1 MSTGRYP
8 RGEAV
13 NRMEPQ
19 QKFESIAIP
28 AFGLP
33 PRQVSAWV
41 VETSP
46 AETETWLA
54 TLPLADSIQAAQQ
67 LYQALFT
74 LNRMALDADDR
85 LLLMEL
91 YRPPVTA
98 VSAGLQ
104 PHFARL
110 SLPLKPRLKQ
120 LADFLCQL
128 HMEMAY
134 GYKHAI
140 KAGLDE
146 RRPVESE
153 VFLFAVE
160 RAIRYLGEVLL
171 RSYQMYM
178 PAAPG
183 LWKEIHGLYRYV
195 ELHGRDRQLLRVD
208 GVETGVT
215 VRGTYLQTLLLGLCG
230 PYQLPQNE
238 CHQVNAFL
246 ARWAHKATLGP
257 VTPSVYPVGHFLVD
271 FETDH
276 AAVPLPRDVP
286 LHTAPALR
294 DLDAVEL
301 ARVVHDFS
309 KRLQQGAAP
318 HTLDL
323 GFECIGAGCIDT
335 LKRMLRFWGLAGH
348 RQFSRR
354 SLQQPLSLCMGLNAI
369 HFFCS
374 GQQPFTPP
382 RPPAVSSERVVALPD
397 RAALELELSEERSV
411 TASRPELFRVDS
423 LWQLRDESAGGLALA
438 RSGDA
443 GPAMRVGD
451 LLGIQNPALNQ
462 WRIGVVRWVKSADS
476 QHVEIGVEMLA
487 PRAQPLAVRPL
498 GSDAASYTP
507 ALLLA
512 PIPVLHQPAT
522 LLAASG
528 SCQPGQDIEL
538 AEGDLPPRR
547 VRVLNVVER
556 SSAFVQVVF
565 ADVERPDVE
574 RPRQNFSGASPAGH
588 AAE

>member
-1 MSTGRYP
+1 MGTGLLLTPRLASTSMSADKHP
-8 RGEAV
+8 HGEAV
-13 NRMEPQ
+13 NRMEPL
-19 QKFESIAIP
+19 QKYERIATP
-28 AFGLP
+28 AFSLP
-33 PRQVSAWV
+33 PPQVSAWV

-74 LNRMALDADDR
+74 LNRMPLDADDR

-91 YRPPVTA
+91 YRQPVAA

-128 HMEMAY
+128 HREMAY

-146 RRPVESE
+146 RQPVESE

-160 RAIRYLGEVLL
+160 RAIRCLGEVLL
-171 RSYQMYM
+171 RSYQVYM

-183 LWKEIHGLYRYV
+183 LWKEIHDLYRYV
-195 ELHGRDRQLLRVD
+195 ERHGRDQQLLHVD
-208 GVETGVT
+208 GVETDVT
-215 VRGTYLQTLLLGLCG
+215 VRGSYLQTVLLGLCG
-230 PYQLPQNE
+230 PYQLPQHE

-257 VTPSVYPVGHFLVD
+257 ITPSVYPVGHFLVD
-271 FETDH
+271 FESDH

-286 LHTAPALR
+286 LRAAPALR
-294 DLDAVEL
+294 DLDAIEL

-309 KRLQQGAAP
+309 KRLQQGEAP

-323 GFECIGAGCIDT
+323 GYECIGAGCIDT
-335 LKRMLRFWGLAGH
+335 LKRMLRFWGLAGP

-354 SLQQPLSLCMGLNAI
+354 RLQQPLSLCVGLNAI
-369 HFFCS
+369 HFFS
-374 GQQPFTPP
+374 DGQQPFTPP
-382 RPPAVSSERVVALPD
+382 RASTVTPEQVVPLPD
-397 RAALELELSEERSV
+397 RAALEAELSEERPV
-411 TASRPELFRVDS
+411 VAPRQELFRVDS
-423 LWQLRDESAGGLALA
+423 RWQLRDESAGGLSLA
-438 RSGDA
+438 RRGEA
-443 GPAMRVGD
+443 GQAMRVGD
-451 LLGIQNPALNQ
+451 LLGIQNPAFNQ
-462 WRIGVVRWVKSADS
+462 WRLGVVRWVKSADS

-498 GSDAASYTP
+498 GAVAASYTQ

-512 PIPVLHQPAT
+512 PIPALRQPAT
-522 LLAASG
+522 LLVASG
-528 SCQPGQDIEL
+528 SCQPGQDLEL
-538 AEGDLPPRR
+538 AEGDLPSRC

-565 ADVERPDVE
+565 ADVDR
-574 RPRQNFSGASPAGH
+574 S
-588 AAE
+588 